1 MGRQGVLRERSWEM
15 FGGEGGGKVGGREVV
30 QRVGQGGSEVR
41 GARMET
47 MEAGQGGG
55 KRRGPT
61 VR

>member
-1 MGRQGVLRERSWEM
+1 M

-30 QRVGQGGSEVR
+30 QRVGQGGSEIR